1 MKTIYNRFAL
11 ISHECDSCR
20 HYIWFESYRRIEIFD
35 GIAYTHANLCKG
47 CTKYK
52 MFKEK
57 END

>member
-11 ISHECDSCR
+11 IPYECDSSR

-47 CTKYK
+47 FTKDK
-52 MFKEK
+52 MFKE
-57 END
+57 ETND